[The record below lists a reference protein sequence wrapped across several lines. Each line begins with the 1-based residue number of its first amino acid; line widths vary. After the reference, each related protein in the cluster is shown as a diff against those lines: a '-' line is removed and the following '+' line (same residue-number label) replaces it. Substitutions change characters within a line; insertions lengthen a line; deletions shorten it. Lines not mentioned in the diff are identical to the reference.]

1 MSDDTEELVVEVAAY
16 IITTVL
22 TTGAWMMYIL
32 DGLGVGYFFLIICA
46 LAFLSYGTA
55 VGSEGYNRVLWGYV
69 EDVVKE

>member
-1 MSDDTEELVVEVAAY
+1 
-16 IITTVL
+16 
-22 TTGAWMMYIL
+22 MMYIL

-55 VGSEGYNRVLWGYV
+55 VGSEGYNRVLWGYI